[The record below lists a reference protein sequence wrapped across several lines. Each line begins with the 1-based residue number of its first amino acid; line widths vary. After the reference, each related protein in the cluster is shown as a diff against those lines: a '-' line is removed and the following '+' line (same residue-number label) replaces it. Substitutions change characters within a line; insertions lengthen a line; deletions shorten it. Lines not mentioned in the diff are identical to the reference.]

1 MSFLA
6 GLFGAVSSVFGG
18 VGQSQANASARRDAR
33 RLRDYENATDRQNY
47 EFALRNRNYEFNQLN
62 RIYDRSLDVYR
73 RNLNFNNQA
82 AQRSYLAEQ
91 RVIDEQVQRLAFDR
105 QDLFVQMLRDRGSAE
120 ARGVVGNTAG
130 RMSNSVLAEFGRNNA
145 TLSENLVSAYRQHS
159 SNMEDITLQR
169 RQADLEAFSRLGL
182 RPRRPPRPPRPISRP
197 VASGGASPLLSIASG
212 VASSIAS
219 AIPRSS

>member
-1 MSFLA
+1 MSFWAAAA
-6 GLFGAVSSVFGG
+6 GVVSAAFGG
-18 VGQSQANASARRDAR
+18 LGQAQSNASARRDAR
-33 RLRDYENATDRQNY
+33 RLRDYENATDLQNY
-47 EFALRNRNYEFNQLN
+47 EFAERNRNFEFNQLT

-105 QDLFVQMLRDRGSAE
+105 QDLFVQMLRDRGSAN
-120 ARGVVGNTAG
+120 ARGLVGNTAA

-159 SNMEDITLQR
+159 MNMEDITLQR

-182 RPRRPPRPPRPISRP
+182 RPQRPPRPPRPLRRP
-197 VASGGASPLLSIASG
+197 VASGGASPLLSIASNG
-212 VASSIAS
+212 LTAIAN